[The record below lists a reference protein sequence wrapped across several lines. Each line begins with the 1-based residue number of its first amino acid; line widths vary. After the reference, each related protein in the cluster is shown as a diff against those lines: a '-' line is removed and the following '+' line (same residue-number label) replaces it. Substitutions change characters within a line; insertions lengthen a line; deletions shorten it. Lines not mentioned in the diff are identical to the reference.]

1 MELESRGNIKTFY
14 AKTISQW
21 RKWLLKNHLLEKG
34 VWLVIY
40 KKDAAITSIT
50 RDEALDQ
57 ALCFGWIDSVANK
70 RDEDSYFQYFAQR
83 KPKSNWSGINKI
95 KIARLIEEGQMH
107 ASGLKMVELAKET
120 GTWTALEDVE
130 NLVIPDDLLK
140 ALKKTGDAFSNWNK
154 FPASTKRGILDWIQ
168 QAKLAETRA
177 RRIEETARLAKD
189 NIRANQYIR
198 KNK

>member
-1 MELESRGNIKTFY
+1 MELEKRGNIKTFY

-21 RKWLLKNHLLEKG
+21 RKWLLKNHLIEKG

-40 KKDAAITSIT
+40 KKDADTISIS

-70 RDEDSYFQYFAQR
+70 RDEDSYYQYFAQR
-83 KPKSNWSGINKI
+83 KPKSNWSGINKV
-95 KIARLIEEGQMH
+95 KIARLMEEGQMH
-107 ASGLKMVELAKET
+107 PSGLRMVELAKET
-120 GTWTALEDVE
+120 GTALEDVE
-130 NLVIPDDLLK
+130 NLVIPDDLLR
-140 ALKKTGDAFSNWNK
+140 ALKKAGEAYSNWTK
-154 FPASTKRGILDWIQ
+154 FPASTKRGILDWIK

-189 NIRANQYIR
+189 NIRANQYTR
-198 KNK
+198 KK

>member
-1 MELESRGNIKTFY
+1 MELETRGNIKTFY

-34 VWLVIY
+34 VWLVIN

>member
-168 QAKLAETRA
+168 QAKQAETRA

>member
-1 MELESRGNIKTFY
+1 MELEKRGNVKVVF
-14 AKTISQW
+14 AKTILQW
-21 RKWLLKNHLLEKG
+21 RNWLLKNHLVEKG

-40 KKDAAITSIT
+40 KKDSDTVSIN

-57 ALCFGWIDSVANK
+57 ALCFGWIDSVGNK
-70 RDEDSYFQYFAQR
+70 RDDESYFQYFAQR

-140 ALKKTGDAFSNWNK
+140 ALKKAGGAYSNWTK
-154 FPASTKRGILDWIQ
+154 FPASTKRGILDWIK
-168 QAKLAETRA
+168 QAKLTETRE

-189 NIRANQYIR
+189 NVRANQYT
-198 KNK
+198 KKSK

>member
-1 MELESRGNIKTFY
+1 MELENRGNIKTFY
-14 AKTISQW
+14 AKTIAQW
-21 RKWLLKNHLLEKG
+21 RKWLLRNHLIEKG

-40 KKDAAITSIT
+40 KKDADTTSIS

-70 RDEDSYFQYFAQR
+70 RDEDSYFQYFSQR

-107 ASGLKMVELAKET
+107 ASGLKMVELAKNT

-140 ALKKTGDAFSNWNK
+140 ALKKTGEAYSNWMK
-154 FPASTKRGILDWIQ
+154 FPASTKRGILDWIK

>member
-1 MELESRGNIKTFY
+1 MELEKRGNIKTFY

-21 RKWLLKNHLLEKG
+21 RKWLLKNHLIEKG

-40 KKDAAITSIT
+40 KKDADTTSIS

-70 RDEDSYFQYFAQR
+70 RDEDSYYQYFAQR
-83 KPKSNWSGINKI
+83 KPKSNWSGINKV
-95 KIARLIEEGQMH
+95 KIARLMEEGQMH
-107 ASGLKMVELAKET
+107 PSGLRMVELAKET

-130 NLVIPDDLLK
+130 KLVIPDDLLK
-140 ALKKTGDAFSNWNK
+140 ALKKAGEAYSNWTK
-154 FPASTKRGILDWIQ
+154 FPASTKRGILDWIK

-189 NIRANQYIR
+189 NIRANQYTR
-198 KNK
+198 KK

>member
-1 MELESRGNIKTFY
+1 MELETRGNIKTFY